1 MLQEGK
7 KEGFRNNTR
16 YFIRLLICFCKNK
29 YPLSLPVTADWVY
42 SVRVQYR
49 LSVYSIQHV
58 QKWRQKWVDGRD
70 MRFSRQRKL
79 TLQPKINANNPQQL
93 YKTVKSLLYFSLT
106 FSWRSFYGIT
116 SCRKSL
122 LWTVFFSKVYPTDE
136 VQFYANI
143 TPYTG
148 KMLFDSASIKLTF
161 SQFKP
166 NSWVDLNATRKSSF
180 LDIMSCRIF
189 G

>member
-16 YFIRLLICFCKNK
+16 YFIWLLICFCKNK

-49 LSVYSIQHV
+49 LSVYTIQHV

-79 TLQPKINANNPQQL
+79 TLQPKINAKNLAIIQNRH
-93 YKTVKSLLYFSLT
+93 VFYFK
-106 FSWRSFYGIT
+106 Y
-116 SCRKSL
+116 
-122 LWTVFFSKVYPTDE
+122 V
-136 VQFYANI
+136 
-143 TPYTG
+143 
-148 KMLFDSASIKLTF
+148 
-161 SQFKP
+161 
-166 NSWVDLNATRKSSF
+166 
-180 LDIMSCRIF
+180 
-189 G
+189 